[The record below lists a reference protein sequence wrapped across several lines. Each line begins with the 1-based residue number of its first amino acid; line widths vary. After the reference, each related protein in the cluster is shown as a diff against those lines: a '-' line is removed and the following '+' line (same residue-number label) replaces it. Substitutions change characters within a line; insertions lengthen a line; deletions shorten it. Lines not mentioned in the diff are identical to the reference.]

1 MIERLFKTGIVT
13 TIVGLIL
20 MAGAVYMYM
29 SKDFTSMEAGELA
42 ALGLLFLRTKDS
54 LIGLKKTDGKQKVN

>member
-20 MAGAVYMYM
+20 MGGAVYMYM
-29 SKDFTSMEAGELA
+29 SQNFSSMEAGELA

-54 LIGLKKTDGKQKVN
+54 LIGLGKNGKQKIN

>member
-1 MIERLFKTGIVT
+1 
-13 TIVGLIL
+13 
-20 MAGAVYMYM
+20 
-29 SKDFTSMEAGELA
+29 MEAGELA